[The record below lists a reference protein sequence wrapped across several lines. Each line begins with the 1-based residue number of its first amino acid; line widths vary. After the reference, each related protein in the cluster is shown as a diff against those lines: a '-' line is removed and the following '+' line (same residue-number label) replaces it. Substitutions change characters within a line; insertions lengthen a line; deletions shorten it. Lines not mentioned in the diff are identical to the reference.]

1 MYLGDDEDDVANDY
15 KKRNLVILLIILFN
29 QVFQSTY
36 KYPFLSFMLK
46 MRGQFP
52 CQSSGFGRILIL
64 LYKDNAI

>member
-46 MRGQFP
+46 MRG
-52 CQSSGFGRILIL
+52 
-64 LYKDNAI
+64 